1 MSKYLMT
8 IDAGTGSVRAVI
20 FDLKGVEI
28 ACVSREWEH
37 IEDPLYPGSMNFDI
51 EKNWKLTCECIS
63 GVLQLSKISSDKIV
77 AITTTSMREAI
88 VLYNKDLKEIWAC
101 ANVDSRAIEEVKLL
115 KISNPYLER
124 ELYNLTG
131 QTFALGSIPRLLW
144 IKKHLPEI
152 YTNTHRISMLND
164 WLIFKLSDNLLSEA
178 SNSCTTGIFNI
189 KTNSWDESIL
199 NKCDLKNNIF
209 PETLNSGTLAGYV
222 TENASKITGLNKNT
236 PLFIGGGDAQLGAIG
251 IGLIN
256 PNEAGIFGGSFWQ
269 YEFNTD
275 TPIMDSNCKVRINS
289 HAIDSIWQYEAIAFF
304 PGLIMRWFRDAFCQ
318 SEKEESLKTG
328 EDPYSI
334 ISKKAIDIPAGSNGL
349 ICTFSNVMNFIDWR
363 HASPTFTNF
372 SFDSNKFN
380 KYTFFK
386 AIMEN
391 SCYVTKGHVDLV
403 YNLTGRFPTEIT
415 FASGASKSPMW
426 CQILADILN
435 IKIKVPK
442 VKEATALGGA
452 ILTSVS
458 INAYPNVEEAC
469 KNMIQIEKTYTPNYE
484 NHLIYK
490 KIYENWLN
498 VYSSQLEIANKNL
511 VNHMWIAPGL

>member
-20 FDLKGVEI
+20 FNLKGDEI
-28 ACVSREWEH
+28 SCVSREWEH
-37 IEDPLYPGSMNFDI
+37 KEDPKYKGSMDFDI
-51 EKNWKLTCECIS
+51 ELNWNLTCQCINES
-63 GVLQLSKISSDKIV
+63 ISKANIKSNEII

-88 VLYNKDLKEIWAC
+88 VLYDQNLKEIWAC
-101 ANVDSRAIEEVKLL
+101 ANVDSRATDEVRVL
-115 KISNPYLER
+115 KDYNPSLEK
-124 ELYNLTG
+124 EIYDLTG

-152 YTNTHRISMLND
+152 YNKTYRISMLND
-164 WLIFKLSDNLLSEA
+164 WIIFKLSNNIVSEA

-189 KTNSWDESIL
+189 KTNDWDKDISK
-199 NKCDLKNNIF
+199 KCNLKNDIF
-209 PETLNSGTLAGYV
+209 PTTLKSSSLAGYV
-222 TENASKITGLNKNT
+222 SLEASKITGLDKDI
-236 PLFIGGGDAQLGAIG
+236 PIFIGGGDAQLGSIG

-256 PNEAGIFGGSFWQ
+256 SNEAGIFGGSFWQ
-269 YEFNTD
+269 YEFNTA
-275 TPIMDSNCKVRINS
+275 TPLMDKSYRVRVNS
-289 HAIDSIWQYEAIAFF
+289 HAIDNIWQYEAIAFF

-328 EDPYSI
+328 EDTYSI
-334 ISKKAIDIPAGSNGL
+334 ISKKAVDVPVGSNGL

-380 KYTFFK
+380 KYTFYK

-391 SCYVTKGHVDLV
+391 SCYVTKGHVELIKEV
-403 YNLTGRFPTEIT
+403 TGIFPSEIT

-426 CQILADILN
+426 CQILSDVLG

-442 VKEATALGGA
+442 IKEATALGGA
-452 ILTSVS
+452 ILTSVAIGEYS
-458 INAYPNVEEAC
+458 TIKEAC
-469 KNMIQIEKTYTPNYE
+469 ENMIQFEKVYIPNNE

-490 KIYENWLN
+490 DIYSNWLN
-498 VYSSQLEIANKNL
+498 VYSDQLEIANKNL
-511 VNHMWIAPGL
+511 VNHMWLAPGL

>member
-37 IEDPLYPGSMNFDI
+37 TEDPLYPGSMNFDI
-51 EKNWKLTCECIS
+51 DKNWKLTCECIS
-63 GVLQLSKISSDKIV
+63 DVLHLSKISSDEIV

-88 VLYNKDLKEIWAC
+88 VLYDKDLKEIWAC

-115 KISNPYLER
+115 KTSNPHLER

-152 YTNTHRISMLND
+152 YANTHRISMLND
-164 WLIFKLSDNLLSEA
+164 WLIFKLSGNLLSEA

-209 PETLNSGTLAGYV
+209 PKTLNSGTLAGYV
-222 TENASKITGLNKNT
+222 TENASKITGLNKNI
-236 PLFIGGGDAQLGAIG
+236 PLFIGGGDAQLGSIG

-275 TPIMDSNCKVRINS
+275 TPLIDSNCKVRINS

-403 YNLTGRFPTEIT
+403 YNLTGQFPTEIT

-452 ILTSVS
+452 ILTSVA